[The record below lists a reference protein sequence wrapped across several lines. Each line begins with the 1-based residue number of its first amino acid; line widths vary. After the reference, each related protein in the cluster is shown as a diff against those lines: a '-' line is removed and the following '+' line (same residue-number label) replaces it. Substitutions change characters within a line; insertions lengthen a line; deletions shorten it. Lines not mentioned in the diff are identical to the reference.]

1 MIKQLSYSL
10 NCFLFIFSLFYT
22 NSLIGQC
29 EDDSCRIDSLVN
41 ATCCK
46 KVYILGEAHRR
57 DETTSF
63 YQINLTK
70 KIIQKGASN
79 VLICL
84 EIPPSVVYF
93 IKKYFDTNDTS
104 YLYVFYYNDDL
115 HRYIRWLFEY
125 KDSISIDF
133 LGYEV
138 EGRNSYK
145 AFLDFKSQIIDSSV
159 DGTNNIIEELLYT
172 KSKKKI
178 KCIANLLINDEALW
192 DSSSVYIKKD
202 YHSLFFQSLQSISK
216 FGFMKNRGSDKNMI
230 LRDKHIARVIEHSY
244 NSKSVLVCTIGRAH
258 ITPIKDN
265 LVPEIIQNMEKLE
278 RSNFVLLPI
287 VYQDIYWIYYNKIFY
302 NNKGHSYKI
311 KIPLELLEQMGV
323 FDLILNTG
331 LDR

>member
-10 NCFLFIFSLFYT
+10 NWFLFIFLLFYT
-22 NSLIGQC
+22 SSLIGQC
-29 EDDSCRIDSLVN
+29 EEDLCRIDSLVN

-70 KIIQKGASN
+70 KIIQKGARN
-79 VLICL
+79 AIICL

-93 IKKYFDTNDTS
+93 IKKYFETSDTN
-104 YLYVFYYNDDL
+104 YLFAFYYNDDL

-133 LGYEV
+133 IGYEV
-138 EGRNSYK
+138 EGRNSFK
-145 AFLDFKSQIIDSSV
+145 AFLDFKSQIIDSNV
-159 DGTNNIIEELLYT
+159 VGTNNIIEELLFS
-172 KSKKKI
+172 KRKKKI
-178 KCIANLLINDEALW
+178 KCIANKLINDTALW
-192 DSSSVYIKKD
+192 DSSSVYFKKD
-202 YHSLFFQSLQSISK
+202 YHSLIFESLLSISK
-216 FGFMKNRGSDKNMI
+216 FGFMKKRGSDKNMI
-230 LRDKHIARVIEHSY
+230 IRDKHIARVIEQNY

-265 LVPEIIQNMEKLE
+265 LLPDLIQNMEKLE
-278 RSNFVLLPI
+278 RSDFVLLPI
-287 VYQDIYWIYYNKIFY
+287 LYQDIYWIYYNKVWY
-302 NNKGHSYKI
+302 NNKDFYKI
-311 KIPLELLEQMGV
+311 KMPFELLEQMGI